1 MPRPSG
7 GGSRNAKVKWGG
19 SMSRTRRRGLKV
31 KVKKKGW
38 ADRALSNSPYFE
50 LLKKKKSRL

>member
-31 KVKKKGW
+31 KVKKKGGQIV
-38 ADRALSNSPYFE
+38 LSPTPPTSNY
-50 LLKKKKSRL
+50 